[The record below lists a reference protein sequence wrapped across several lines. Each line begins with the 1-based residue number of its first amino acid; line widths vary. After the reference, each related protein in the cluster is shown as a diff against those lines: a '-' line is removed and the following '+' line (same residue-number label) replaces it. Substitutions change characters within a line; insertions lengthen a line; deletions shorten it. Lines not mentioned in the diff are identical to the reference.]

1 MWGRLLW
8 SRDVVPSI
16 LLGAKL
22 WWLQGNTWV
31 KFANDFRNLVAKADV
46 LTEVFFFPIC
56 GDGWFGADDVVPSI
70 LLGCCALVVGKGRS
84 IAQLA
89 WPRQLQPF

>member
-1 MWGRLLW
+1 MWGWLVR

-16 LLGAKL
+16 LLGSALRSGGCKETRL
-22 WWLQGNTWV
+22 
-31 KFANDFRNLVAKADV
+31 KFTDEILVAKADV
-46 LTEVFFFPIC
+46 LTKVFCFPIC
-56 GDGWFGADDVVPSI
+56 GDGWFGADNVVPSI
-70 LLGCCALVVGKGRS
+70 LLGCCALVVGTGRS

>member
-1 MWGRLLW
+1 MCWYFIQSLCLL
-8 SRDVVPSI
+8 VFVCPCSI
-16 LLGAKL
+16 ALILAGF
-22 WWLQGNTWV
+22 LQSQDGQ
-31 KFANDFRNLVAKADV
+31 FRNLVAKADV
-46 LTEVFFFPIC
+46 LTEVFFFPMC

-70 LLGCCALVVGKGRS
+70 LLGCCALVVGTGRS